1 MRSSA
6 HRKHAAGASGH
17 AWATE
22 SVGTNCRKTWSS
34 DLQIPDYAQLLQ
46 REDAPAG
53 SAWGIFGVDDRIG
66 TLNFIGPEQ
75 VISAVTTVSKGRV
88 FPLNLSLDAPKPGF
102 FDRSPP
108 LRTTIPS
115 TNGTILDDYLDRFYP
130 QSSSHWDALLHC
142 ADPEH
147 GFYNRAATL
156 DEARQ
161 RLGVHHLAQHGIV
174 ARGVLV
180 DIPPAIKD
188 AAATYDPLGYFEI
201 TAEVIA
207 RTLTAQHVVL
217 QQGDILLLRTGWL
230 AAYLS
235 LDHHQQADIA
245 AGEPAHPGLFG
256 SQIPEYL
263 WDHRI
268 AAVASDNPALE
279 AARPV
284 AGIDLVL
291 HRQLIARLGM
301 PLGELWNLEDLALDC
316 AEDGRF
322 TFLLVS
328 SPMNI
333 PNGAGSPANAIAI
346 K

>member
-1 MRSSA
+1 
-6 HRKHAAGASGH
+6 
-17 AWATE
+17 
-22 SVGTNCRKTWSS
+22 VS
-34 DLQIPDYAQLLQ
+34 DPQIPNYAQLLQ

-53 SAWGIFGVDDRIG
+53 SAWGIFGADDRIG
-66 TLNFIGPEQ
+66 TLNFIGHEQ
-75 VISAVTTVSKGRV
+75 VISAVKTVRTGRV
-88 FPLNLSLDAPKPGF
+88 FPLNLTLDVPNPGL
-102 FDRSPP
+102 FDRLAP
-108 LRTTIPS
+108 LRTIVPS

-130 QSSSHWDALLHC
+130 QGSSHWDALLHC

-147 GFYNRAATL
+147 GFYNDSFAADDATN
-156 DEARQ
+156 
-161 RLGVHHLAQHGIV
+161 RLGIHHLAQHGIV
-174 ARGVLV
+174 SRGVLV
-180 DIPPAIKD
+180 DIPPAFKGG
-188 AAATYDPLGYFEI
+188 AASYDPLGYFEI
-201 TAEVIA
+201 TADVLA
-207 RTLTAQHVVL
+207 ATLETQHVTL
-217 QQGDILLLRTGWL
+217 RQGDILLVRTGWL

-235 LDHHQQADIA
+235 LNHHEQAEIA

-263 WDHRI
+263 WNHRI

-284 AGIDLVL
+284 TGIDLVL
-291 HRQLIARLGM
+291 HRHLIARLGM

-316 AEDGRF
+316 AKDGRF

-333 PNGAGSPANAIAI
+333 PNGAGSPANAMAI

>member
-1 MRSSA
+1 
-6 HRKHAAGASGH
+6 
-17 AWATE
+17 
-22 SVGTNCRKTWSS
+22 V
-34 DLQIPDYAQLLQ
+34 QIPNYAQLLQ

-53 SAWGIFGVDDRIG
+53 SAWGVFGADDRIG

-75 VISAVTTVSKGRV
+75 VIGAVKTVSNGRV
-88 FPLNLSLDAPKPGF
+88 FPLNLTLDAPDPGLF
-102 FDRSPP
+102 HRSPP
-108 LRTTIPS
+108 HRTIVPS

-130 QSSSHWDALLHC
+130 QASSHWDALLHC

-147 GFYNRAATL
+147 GFYNDSFAA
-156 DEARQ
+156 DDARN
-161 RLGVHHLAQHGIV
+161 RLGIHRLAQHGIV
-174 ARGVLV
+174 SRGVLV
-180 DIPPAIKD
+180 DVPAAINGG
-188 AAATYDPLGYFEI
+188 AGSYDPLNYFEI
-201 TAEVIA
+201 TADVLA
-207 RTLTAQHVVL
+207 TTLEAQHVTL
-217 QQGDILLLRTGWL
+217 QQGDILLVRTGWL

-235 LDHHQQADIA
+235 LSRHQRAEIA

-284 AGIDLVL
+284 TGIDLVL
-291 HRQLIARLGM
+291 HRILIARLGM
-301 PLGELWNLEDLALDC
+301 PLGELWNLENLALDC
-316 AEDGRF
+316 AKDARF

-333 PNGAGSPANAIAI
+333 PNGAGSPANAVAI